1 MPSEKL
7 NRSYCDFC
15 RIINHD
21 IVASIVFEDD
31 LFIAFLDYRPLIHG
45 HCLVIPK
52 RHIETFN
59 NLPFE
64 LILPLFARVQIISQ
78 SIEAAVGAEGIFIA
92 INNRVSQSILH
103 FHVHIVPRWHNDGLF
118 SKRDVQEIEN
128 IVSDKFIWKRRPYKN
143 IQQRDDIAE
152 KIRKSILKYESPPQ

>member
-1 MPSEKL
+1 MVSEKL
-7 NRSYCDFC
+7 NKSYCDFC

-21 IVASIVFEDD
+21 IDASIVFEDD
-31 LFIAFLDYRPLIHG
+31 LFIAFLDHRPLIHG

-64 LILPLFARVQIISQ
+64 LILPLFAKVQIISR
-78 SIEAAVGAEGIFIA
+78 SIETAMGAEGIFIA

-118 SKRDVQEIEN
+118 SKKDAQENEN
-128 IVSDKFIWKRRPYKN
+128 VILDKFIWKRRLYN
-143 IQQRDDIAE
+143 NNQQRNDIAE
-152 KIRKSILKYESPPQ
+152 IIRKSILKYESAPQ

>member
-1 MPSEKL
+1 MEVDILMPSEKL

-21 IVASIVFEDD
+21 IDASIVFEDD
-31 LFIAFLDYRPLIHG
+31 LFIAFLDHRPLIHG

-64 LILPLFARVQIISQ
+64 LILFGLNLQLWQHCLNANQLCL
-78 SIEAAVGAEGIFIA
+78 EIFGLVRCFLLIA
-92 INNRVSQSILH
+92 H
-103 FHVHIVPRWHNDGLF
+103 
-118 SKRDVQEIEN
+118 
-128 IVSDKFIWKRRPYKN
+128 
-143 IQQRDDIAE
+143 
-152 KIRKSILKYESPPQ
+152 